1 MADEDRTFQTSTP
14 EANRAEQQGLGVGQR
29 ELDAQRDP
37 NEDLDL
43 EAEDVVADDDPDRR
57 TLKTEAE
64 RGQGAKTRQLNKDI
78 VSRRG

>member
-14 EANRAEQQGLGVGQR
+14 EANRAEQQGLGAGQR

-37 NEDLDL
+37 GEEL
-43 EAEDVVADDDPDRR
+43 EAEDVVDDDDPDRR
-57 TLKTEAE
+57 TVKVEAE
-64 RGQGAKTRQLNKDI
+64 RGQGAKTRQANKDI